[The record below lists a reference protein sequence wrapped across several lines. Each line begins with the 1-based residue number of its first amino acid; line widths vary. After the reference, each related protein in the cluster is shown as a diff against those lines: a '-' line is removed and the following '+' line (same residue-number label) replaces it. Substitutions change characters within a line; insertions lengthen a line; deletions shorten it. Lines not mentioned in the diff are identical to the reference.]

1 MGACGSQ
8 HSRDEQIQLKS
19 TKETAGVDSNDVEF
33 QESTDD
39 MAEVQHKI
47 TKRYTQKDFKLLKT
61 VGKGSFGRVF
71 MVSRNSDDKIFAMKV
86 LNKQKL
92 IERNQYEHTL
102 SERKILEDIDH
113 PFLVGL
119 RCSFQSPTKLFM
131 VFDFFN
137 GGELYSYVSRGRFTE
152 DRARFYSGE
161 IILAIEHLH
170 EHNIVYRD
178 LKPENLL
185 LDREGHIKL
194 CDFGLCKEDVTGDTV
209 KTICGT
215 PEYLAPEVLQHKT
228 YGKSVDWWSLGNVMF
243 EMIAGLPPFFDNNR
257 QIMFRKILQAPLFK
271 PRVMSEDAFNLI
283 TGMLNRN
290 PPHRL
295 GYKGANDIK
304 SAAWFRQERWGKD
317 WVRLLDPSL
326 LVSSVSRCFQLN
338 NDPVTLFSNFLVA
351 C

>member
-8 HSRDEQIQLKS
+8 HADDERVGLKMS
-19 TKETAGVDSNDVEF
+19 PNNSGDASHIEF

-39 MAEVQHKI
+39 MAEVKHKI
-47 TKRYTQKDFKLLKT
+47 TKRYAQKDFKLLKT

-71 MVSRNSDDKIFAMKV
+71 MVERLEDKKIFAMKV

-119 RCSFQSPTKLFM
+119 RASFQSSTKLFM

-137 GGELYSYVSRGRFTE
+137 GGELYSYISRGRFTE
-152 DRARFYSGE
+152 PRAKFYAAE

-170 EHNIVYRD
+170 LHNIVYRD

-185 LDREGHIKL
+185 LDRLGHIKL

-228 YGKSVDWWSLGNVMF
+228 YGKSVDWWSLGNVIF
-243 EMIAGLPPFFDNNR
+243 EMIAGSFYKQHCFAFFCASSCSSLHMSR
-257 QIMFRKILQAPLFK
+257 QAYR
-271 PRVMSEDAFNLI
+271 RSLI
-283 TGMLNRN
+283 TTG
-290 PPHRL
+290 RL
-295 GYKGANDIK
+295 CSEKFYKLP
-304 SAAWFRQERWGKD
+304 SSSQE
-317 WVRLLDPSL
+317 L
-326 LVSSVSRCFQLN
+326 
-338 NDPVTLFSNFLVA
+338 
-351 C
+351 

>member
-1 MGACGSQ
+1 MNVI
-8 HSRDEQIQLKS
+8 R
-19 TKETAGVDSNDVEF
+19 
-33 QESTDD
+33 
-39 MAEVQHKI
+39 
-47 TKRYTQKDFKLLKT
+47 
-61 VGKGSFGRVF
+61 
-71 MVSRNSDDKIFAMKV
+71 
-86 LNKQKL
+86 
-92 IERNQYEHTL
+92 YEHTL

-152 DRARFYSGE
+152 QRARFYSGE

-185 LDREGHIKL
+185 LDRDGHIKL
-194 CDFGLCKEDVTGDTV
+194 CDFGLCKEDVTGDTI

-271 PRVMSEDAFNLI
+271 PRVMSEDAFVLI

-290 PPHRL
+290 PQQRF
-295 GYKGANDIK
+295 GYNGASDIK
-304 SAAWFRQERWGKD
+304 TAKWFRQEAWGKD
-317 WVRLLDPSL
+317 WVRCS
-326 LVSSVSRCFQLN
+326 CFGSERGREG
-338 NDPVTLFSNFLVA
+338 VG
-351 C
+351 